1 MYENLLA
8 GGFQGELFAVNPNH
22 KTVLGR
28 PAYASLAAIG
38 RPVAAE
44 RGNAPGP
51 SQGPSPIPA
60 RFTQVDYDRELAL
73 VALDGKPRTEKIVAV
88 ARYVANPDGGSAE
101 FAVVV
106 ADVWQGRGL
115 GHALMRMLVGCARR
129 RGFRRL
135 VGNVLS
141 ANAPMLALV
150 ARLGFESRPDPDD
163 REQVIVTLELEK
175 Q

>member
-1 MYENLLA
+1 MRRGRRRGHRRYRRA
-8 GGFQGELFAVNPNH
+8 SPRSTTTASWRWSRS
-22 KTVLGR
+22 TVSPER
-28 PAYASLAAIG
+28 KRSSLWRAT
-38 RPVAAE
+38 
-44 RGNAPGP
+44 
-51 SQGPSPIPA
+51 SQIPI
-60 RFTQVDYDRELAL
+60 
-73 VALDGKPRTEKIVAV
+73 
-88 ARYVANPDGGSAE
+88 GGSAE

-106 ADVWQGRGL
+106 ADAWQGRGL

-135 VGNVLS
+135 VGNVLA